1 MNEKNTTMATI
12 RTAPTSKNKKR
23 AKITKGAPSLVVI
36 VASVVVQ
43 LLSIHN
49 YVSFASSFV
58 TQRMQRQNANAE
70 MTMAAASTSEGAAD
84 TTTTTTTSGEEL
96 AATESSLF
104 DEFASF
110 LQTKQSEIIDQ
121 IEQLE
126 REEGDATATANEA
139 QKFSKD
145 CWGIFEKENEDRKP
159 NNSNSNGNGS
169 GGITRVIQKGSII
182 EKGACSFT
190 LLKNGKL
197 TAERAASVRG
207 RQDPNNDDGIHI
219 QEGDTYCAAALS
231 MVLHTRSPMVPT
243 FRSDVRIFMVESS
256 SSTDPNDETKKTVAW
271 LGGGSDLT
279 PYYLYDDDIV
289 FFHQQLKDLCEKHA
303 GSDDAI
309 DYPTM
314 KQACD
319 EYFYLPARSEH
330 RGVGGMFYDDLP
342 ATRATLDFSKDV
354 ASNWMSSWFPV
365 VRERQSL
372 PYTEQQREWQLL
384 RRGRYLEFNLLYDR
398 GVKFG
403 LANANPRVEGVM
415 VSAPP
420 LIAWE
425 YNHKIEPDSE
435 EDRLMKILKSPIEWV

>member
-1 MNEKNTTMATI
+1 M
-12 RTAPTSKNKKR
+12 
-23 AKITKGAPSLVVI
+23 PSLVVVI
-36 VASVVVQ
+36 ASVVLQ

-58 TQRMQRQNANAE
+58 ARRMQRQNANAV
-70 MTMAAASTSEGAAD
+70 TTAASTSEGAAD
-84 TTTTTTTSGEEL
+84 TMTTTSGEE
-96 AATESSLF
+96 ATKSSLF

-126 REEGDATATANEA
+126 RDYECAEGDTNAKENSNANEGGKKNEA
-139 QKFSKD
+139 QKFTRD
-145 CWGIFEKENEDRKP
+145 CWGIFEKENK
-159 NNSNSNGNGS
+159 NNGGGS

-207 RQDPNNDDGIHI
+207 RQDPNKNNNDGVHVR
-219 QEGDTYCAAALS
+219 EGDTYCAAALS

-243 FRSDVRIFMVESS
+243 FRSDVRIFLVES
-256 SSTDPNDETKKTVAW
+256 SSTDPNDDTKKTVAW
-271 LGGGSDLT
+271 FGGGSDLT
-279 PYYLYDDDIV
+279 PYYLHDDDVV
-289 FFHQQLKDLCEKHA
+289 FFHQRLKDLCEKHA

-319 EYFYLPARSEH
+319 DYFYLPARSEH

-425 YNHKIEPDSE
+425 YNHEIEPNSE